1 MEVGA
6 ATTVD
11 WPALT
16 PPAVT
21 VTVAVCVITTAL
33 IVAETVFPS
42 ATVELN
48 VPAATPLAFVN
59 PGCVTVL
66 PEPEA
71 ASTTVAP
78 SIGLPLASRAV
89 TVILEVSLPAVID
102 VGDATTVDWPALTPP
117 AVTVTVAVWVI
128 ATKFTVAETVFP
140 SATVELNVPV
150 ATPLAFVN
158 PGCVTVLPEPEAAS
172 TTVAP
177 SIGLPLAS
185 RAVTVILE
193 VSLPAVI
200 DVGDATTV
208 DWPAL
213 TPPAVTVTVAVWVIA
228 TKFTVAETV
237 FPSATVELN
246 VPVATPLAFVNP
258 GCVTVLPEP
267 EAASTTV
274 APWIGLPLAS
284 LAVTVIVE
292 GSVPAVM
299 EVGAATTVDWP
310 ALTPPAVTV
319 TVAVCVITTALIVA
333 ETVFPSATV
342 ELNVPAAT
350 PLAFVNPGCVTVLPE
365 PEAASTTVAPWI
377 GLPLASF
384 AVTVIV
390 EGSVPAVME
399 VGAATTVDWP
409 ALTLPAVTVTVA
421 VCVITTA
428 LIVAET
434 VLLSATVEL
443 NVPAATPLAFVGPA
457 G

>member
-59 PGCVTVL
+59 PGCV
-66 PEPEA
+66 
-71 ASTTVAP
+71 S
-78 SIGLPLASRAV
+78 
-89 TVILEVSLPAVID
+89 
-102 VGDATTVDWPALTPP
+102 
-117 AVTVTVAVWVI
+117 
-128 ATKFTVAETVFP
+128 
-140 SATVELNVPV
+140 
-150 ATPLAFVN
+150 
-158 PGCVTVLPEPEAAS
+158 
-172 TTVAP
+172 
-177 SIGLPLAS
+177 
-185 RAVTVILE
+185 
-193 VSLPAVI
+193 
-200 DVGDATTV
+200 
-208 DWPAL
+208 
-213 TPPAVTVTVAVWVIA
+213 
-228 TKFTVAETV
+228 
-237 FPSATVELN
+237 
-246 VPVATPLAFVNP
+246 
-258 GCVTVLPEP
+258 VLPEP

-333 ETVFPSATV
+333 ETVLLSATV

-365 PEAASTTVAPWI
+365 PERS
-377 GLPLASF
+377 
-384 AVTVIV
+384 
-390 EGSVPAVME
+390 EE
-399 VGAATTVDWP
+399 RRVGK
-409 ALTLPAVTVTVA
+409 
-421 VCVITTA
+421 
-428 LIVAET
+428 
-434 VLLSATVEL
+434 
-443 NVPAATPLAFVGPA
+443 
-457 G
+457 